1 MKKCSTIILHV
12 CNLPYFWN
20 TEITNATY
28 FWIMCYITIFP
39 IMNALVYFELNN
51 GIQYWG
57 KHRVAQN
64 NNKKFLFLKSDIVL
78 WWTRQSNASTP
89 QHSDV
94 VRYPK
99 TRNPT
104 LWYPDPNF
112 VPQKPAIILI
122 TLVPKIWNLGETPN
136 FSDTQPRPDLFF
148 DTWPEP
154 EFFLPY
160 YIIKSRITFWT
171 KILFHALGNF
181 FLKMQKKRRQEWRN
195 L

>member
-1 MKKCSTIILHV
+1 M
-12 CNLPYFWN
+12 YD
-20 TEITNATY
+20 
-28 FWIMCYITIFP
+28 
-39 IMNALVYFELNN
+39 
-51 GIQYWG
+51 G

-181 FLKMQKKRRQEWRN
+181 FWKCRRKEDKNEGTCKVVYLNSSFSSTEFFFTQFSRLFIFFFVLTYKCHKNAGIKLK
-195 L
+195 

>member
-1 MKKCSTIILHV
+1 MSENGFLTAVIYHSSEIRVLSLKKCSAIILHV

-20 TEITNATY
+20 TKTTNVCIFFT
-28 FWIMCYITIFP
+28 FELGMCYITIFP

-122 TLVPKIWNLGETPN
+122 TLVPKIWNPGETPN
-136 FSDTQPRPDLFF
+136 FLDTWTDLFLTP
-148 DTWPEP
+148 DRNP
-154 EFFLPY
+154 
-160 YIIKSRITFWT
+160 
-171 KILFHALGNF
+171 NF
-181 FLKMQKKRRQEWRN
+181 SYPTTS
-195 L
+195 